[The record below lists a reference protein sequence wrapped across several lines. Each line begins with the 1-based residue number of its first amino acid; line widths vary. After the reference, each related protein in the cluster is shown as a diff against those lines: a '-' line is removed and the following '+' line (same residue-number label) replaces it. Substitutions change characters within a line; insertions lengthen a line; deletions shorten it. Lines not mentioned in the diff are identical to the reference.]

1 MPEEV
6 LTITFIIPSYL
17 RVHARGQSQVEISIS
32 ATTLAEALAA
42 LWLAF
47 PGLRDRVVN
56 EQGQVRQ
63 HVNIFVG
70 DDNIRDCGG
79 LAAPVHDGCEIM
91 IVPNIAGG

>member
-1 MPEEV
+1 MLQLFRLV
-6 LTITFIIPSYL
+6 C
-17 RVHARGQSQVEISIS
+17 RVRQVRGV
-32 ATTLAEALAA
+32 
-42 LWLAF
+42 
-47 PGLRDRVVN
+47 GN
-56 EQGQVRQ
+56 EQVQVRQ

>member
-1 MPEEV
+1 
-6 LTITFIIPSYL
+6 
-17 RVHARGQSQVEISIS
+17 
-32 ATTLAEALAA
+32 
-42 LWLAF
+42 
-47 PGLRDRVVN
+47 VVN